1 MQMVRDI
8 MSTTVRTISRDA
20 IICDL
25 EEIFVSHE
33 ISGAPLVDDS
43 GNLAGFV
50 SKSDVTRFDSSG
62 EDPNYARVYEIASPT
77 VITISP
83 TASIE
88 AAARKML
95 DEHVHHLV
103 VIESDTL
110 VGILS
115 SFDFVRVVANNY
127 RVSESRAR

>member
-62 EDPNYARVYEIASPT
+62 EDPNYARVYEIASPR